1 MSAPLVNAYGTA
13 CKYYVLWLAAA
24 MLLRSVGQ
32 LLPGLVELVLWAACA
47 VCMVLGAKFLTA
59 CMKAAMVVQRR
70 LPKPNAVLALDMF
83 LVVFGYVLAV
93 YDLFDG
99 SVIAFVVSVLISTSA
114 MARMLEAT
122 EGVFLN
128 SRR

>member
-1 MSAPLVNAYGTA
+1 MSTPLVNAYGVA
-13 CKYYVLWLAAA
+13 CKHYTLWLAAA
-24 MLLRSVGQ
+24 MLLRFVGQ
-32 LLPGLVELVLWAACA
+32 RLPGLVELVLWAACA
-47 VCMVLGAKFLTA
+47 VCMVVGARFLAA
-59 CMKAAMVVQRR
+59 CMRAAMVVQRR
-70 LPKPNAVLALDMF
+70 LPKLNATLALDMF
-83 LVVFGYVLAV
+83 LVLFGYGLVV

-99 SVIAFVVSVLISTSA
+99 SVFGFVISTLISTSA